1 MNGRKF
7 GNRKGVRVVYRI
19 DDIRNTI
26 IQGNALEV
34 LKNIPDESIDCIAT
48 SPPYWSLRFYGEQTK
63 TIWGG
68 DPDCEHEWHSDRGDK
83 PRKEVFDDNFQAQGT
98 HSAFCLKCGAWFG
111 QLGLEPSLD
120 MFIDHLLQITA
131 ELKRVLKKTGTL
143 WWNMGDCYGSHSIGN
158 GNVGGIEG
166 QRNRTSKQYSD
177 TIKAQSINK
186 LLSVPDKCL
195 ALQNFRLAQRMI
207 DEQGWILRNILIW
220 HKLNSMPQSVKDRFT
235 VDFEP
240 VFFFVKS
247 KKYYFE
253 QQFEP
258 FQESTYQR
266 INYAFNLFKGDIQ
279 GAVKSSGQRKFAE
292 HLKQGLLNGRNKRC
306 VWSINTQPFKD
317 AHFAVMPEKLVE
329 PMIKA
334 GCPKRIDYGYNACN
348 CNVGFKPGIVLD
360 PFMGAG
366 TVAVVAKKLGR
377 DYIGIELNPEYI
389 KIAEKRIANTIVN
402 ETLFDVE
409 KGYGT

>member
-1 MNGRKF
+1 MYN
-7 GNRKGVRVVYRI
+7 I
-19 DDIRNTI
+19 EDIRNMI

-34 LKNIPDESIDCIAT
+34 LKNIPDESIDCIVT
-48 SPPYWSLRFYGEQTK
+48 SPPYWGLRFYGEETK
-63 TIWGG
+63 TIWDG
-68 DPDCEHEWHSDRGDK
+68 DPDCEHEWG
-83 PRKEVFDDNFQAQGT
+83 EEQIFAQTGGT
-98 HSAFCLKCGAWFG
+98 KGLHPIMFTSTSSFCIKCGAWYG
-111 QLGLEPSLD
+111 QLGLEPTLD
-120 MFIDHLLQITA
+120 MFINHLLQITT

-143 WWNMGDCYGSHSIGN
+143 WWNMGDNYKSS
-158 GNVGGIEG
+158 GGPSRHWG
-166 QRNRTSKQYSD
+166 YSD
-177 TIKAQSINK
+177 PKYLNGRYVNYIEPSSLPQGNIQPKS
-186 LLSVPDKCL
+186 LC
-195 ALQNFRLAQRMI
+195 LQNFRLAQRMI

-334 GCPKRIDYGYNACN
+334 GCPKEI
-348 CNVGFKPGIVLD
+348 GFKPGIVLD

-389 KIAEKRIANTIVN
+389 KIAEKRIAGTLVN
-402 ETLFDVE
+402 ETLFDTEVIYE
-409 KGYGT
+409 QRF

>member
-1 MNGRKF
+1 MYN
-7 GNRKGVRVVYRI
+7 I

-26 IQGNALEV
+26 IHGNALET
-34 LKNIPDESIDCIAT
+34 LRNIPDESVNCVVT
-48 SPPYWSLRFYGEQTK
+48 SPPYWGLRFYGEETK
-63 TIWGG
+63 TIWDGN
-68 DPDCEHEWHSDRGDK
+68 PDCEHEWGEEIITARHKKGETN
-83 PRKEVFDDNFQAQGT
+83 PGKEKWYKDNDAITPIAGN
-98 HSAFCLKCGAWFG
+98 FCLKCGAWYG

-240 VFFFVKS
+240 VFFFVVS

-266 INYAFNLFKGDIQ
+266 INYAFNPSKGDIQ

-306 VWSINTQPFKD
+306 VWTINTQPFKD

>member
-1 MNGRKF
+1 M
-7 GNRKGVRVVYRI
+7 
-19 DDIRNTI
+19 I

-63 TIWGG
+63 TIWDG
-68 DPDCEHEWHSDRGDK
+68 DPDCEHEWGEEQIFAQTEGTKSELVHNKGMI
-83 PRKEVFDDNFQAQGT
+83 NFQMFT
-98 HSAFCLKCGAWFG
+98 STSSFCIKCGAWYG
-111 QLGLEPSLD
+111 QLGLEPTLD
-120 MFIDHLLQITA
+120 MFINHLLQITT

-220 HKLNSMPQSVKDRFT
+220 HKLNSTPSSVKDRFT

-266 INYAFNLFKGDIQ
+266 NNYAYNPFKGDIQ

-306 VWSINTQPFKD
+306 VWTINTQPFKD

-334 GCPKRIDYGYNACN
+334 GCPKRIETGYNACN

>member
-1 MNGRKF
+1 MYN
-7 GNRKGVRVVYRI
+7 I

-68 DPDCEHEWHSDRGDK
+68 DPDCEHEWGEEQIFAQTGGTKSELVHNKGMI
-83 PRKEVFDDNFQAQGT
+83 NFQMFT
-98 HSAFCLKCGAWFG
+98 STSSFCIKCGAWYG
-111 QLGLEPSLD
+111 QLGLEPTLD
-120 MFIDHLLQITA
+120 MFINHLLQITT

-143 WWNMGDCYGSHSIGN
+143 WWNMGDNYKSS
-158 GNVGGIEG
+158 GGPSRHWG
-166 QRNRTSKQYSD
+166 YSD
-177 TIKAQSINK
+177 PKYLNGRDVNYIEPSSLPQGNIQPKS
-186 LLSVPDKCL
+186 LC
-195 ALQNFRLAQRMI
+195 LQNFRLAQRMI

-334 GCPKRIDYGYNACN
+334 GCPKEI
-348 CNVGFKPGIVLD
+348 GFKPGIVLD

>member
-1 MNGRKF
+1 MYN
-7 GNRKGVRVVYRI
+7 I

-68 DPDCEHEWHSDRGDK
+68 DPDCEHEWGEEQIFAQTGGTKSELVHNKGMI
-83 PRKEVFDDNFQAQGT
+83 NFQMFT
-98 HSAFCLKCGAWFG
+98 STSSFCIKCGAWYG
-111 QLGLEPSLD
+111 QLGLEPTLD
-120 MFIDHLLQITA
+120 MFINHLLQITT

-240 VFFFVKS
+240 VFFFVVS
-247 KKYYFE
+247 RKYYFE

-266 INYAFNLFKGDIQ
+266 INYAFNPSKGDIQ

-334 GCPKRIDYGYNACN
+334 GCPKEI
-348 CNVGFKPGIVLD
+348 GFKPGIVLD

>member
-1 MNGRKF
+1 MYN
-7 GNRKGVRVVYRI
+7 I

-26 IQGNALEV
+26 IHGNALET
-34 LKNIPDESIDCIAT
+34 LRNIPDESVNCVVT
-48 SPPYWSLRFYGEQTK
+48 SPPYWGLRFYGEETK
-63 TIWGG
+63 TIWDGN
-68 DPDCEHEWHSDRGDK
+68 PDCEHEWGEEIITARHKKGETN
-83 PRKEVFDDNFQAQGT
+83 PGKEKWYKDNDAITPIAGN
-98 HSAFCLKCGAWFG
+98 FCLKCGAWYG
-111 QLGLEPSLD
+111 QLGLEPALD
-120 MFIDHLLQITA
+120 MFINHLLQITV

-143 WWNMGDCYGSHSIGN
+143 WWNMGDNYKSS
-158 GNVGGIEG
+158 GGPSRHWG
-166 QRNRTSKQYSD
+166 YSD
-177 TIKAQSINK
+177 PKYPNGRDINYIEPSSLPQGNIQPK
-186 LLSVPDKCL
+186 SLC
-195 ALQNFRLAQRMI
+195 LQNFRLVQRMI

-220 HKLNSMPQSVKDRFT
+220 HKLNSTPSSVKDRFT

-266 INYAFNLFKGDIQ
+266 INYAFNPSKGDIQ

-306 VWSINTQPFKD
+306 VWTINTQPFKD

-329 PMIKA
+329 PMIRA
-334 GCPKRIDYGYNACN
+334 GCPKEICKKCGKINACN

-377 DYIGIELNPEYI
+377 DYVGIELNPEYI
-389 KIAEKRIANTIVN
+389 KIAEKRIAGTLVN
-402 ETLFDVE
+402 ETLFDTEVIYE
-409 KGYGT
+409 QRF